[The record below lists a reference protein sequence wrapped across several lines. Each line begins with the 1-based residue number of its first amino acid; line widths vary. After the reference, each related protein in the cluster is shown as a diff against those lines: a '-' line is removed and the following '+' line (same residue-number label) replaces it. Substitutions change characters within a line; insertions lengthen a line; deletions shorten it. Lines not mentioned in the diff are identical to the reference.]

1 VELET
6 KILINIDRYTKTE
19 LAKRV
24 AIFHMTSPLGTAF
37 GGYLVRLA
45 MVGNIGCYLA
55 DHRARTS
62 KRQYTNHLMDT
73 SVSQAG
79 DGYILSVVA

>member
-1 VELET
+1 MLT
-6 KILINIDRYTKTE
+6 KMDRYTKTE

-45 MVGNIGCYLA
+45 MASSFECG
-55 DHRARTS
+55 
-62 KRQYTNHLMDT
+62 
-73 SVSQAG
+73 
-79 DGYILSVVA
+79 